1 MTYTYNPDHTLLEAI
16 EGARSL
22 GYEITR
28 NGRFTTVIG
37 PDKTGATAL
46 GAGGLWATLLDFGV
60 VPGGLTEEQAQL
72 AMAAR
77 ERYVRDGGPTWA

>member
-1 MTYTYNPDHTLLEAI
+1 MTYTYHPDHTLLETI

-22 GYEITR
+22 GYTVTR
-28 NGRFTTVIG
+28 DDRFTTIIA
-37 PDKTGATAL
+37 PDGTGYAATHA
-46 GAGGLWATLLDFGV
+46 AYVWACFRDIGV

-77 ERYVRDGGPTWA
+77 ERYVRDGGPTWT